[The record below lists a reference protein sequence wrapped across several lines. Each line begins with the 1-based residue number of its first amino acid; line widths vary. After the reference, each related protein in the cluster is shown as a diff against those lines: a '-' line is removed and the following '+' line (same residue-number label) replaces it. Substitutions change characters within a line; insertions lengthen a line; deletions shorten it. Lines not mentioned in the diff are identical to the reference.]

1 MKAAKRMSVLVVSVA
16 LSGCTVGPDY
26 HTPTTTMPGAFTSMS
41 PSTQPAAAARKQP
54 VDIAMWWN
62 SFSDPELDSL
72 IDRALAA
79 NFDLEIALTRLQ
91 EARTMEVAVE
101 GPALPSLEASGGAGG
116 GTGTNA
122 TKGRISPPLNAASN
136 TTGLK
141 EITQIAG
148 FDAGWEL
155 DLFGRY
161 RREIE
166 AARYDTQAAAEA
178 RNAVLIAVVADVARA
193 YVDNRALQMRIAIIR
208 GNIRAE
214 QQMVDLVQER
224 FNRGLTNELD
234 LVLAQRQLAT
244 LQSEVAP
251 LEDQAASSQRRL
263 AVLIGDYPD
272 ELSAEL
278 RQPAPLPDV
287 PSQIQPGLPIELL
300 RRRPDIRE
308 AERQLAAGT
317 ARVGQA
323 IANLFPRVG
332 VTAGAGWQGEGLG
345 RVPQV
350 SSFIWSAG
358 PTAYWPLLDFG
369 TLDAMIQ
376 IQDLRTH
383 ELFVEYKRTIINAV
397 EEVENAIGGYD
408 AQQQRLGDLQSA
420 LVASQRAVDLAQHR
434 YERGLTDFLNVL
446 DAERELYD
454 LQDQYAVAQETSIV
468 QFIALCKAIGGGWE
482 QYQRIPPIRRP
493 LPAIAATLRQAI
505 SPDNPVK

>member
-1 MKAAKRMSVLVVSVA
+1 MKAAKRLSVLVVSVA
-16 LSGCTVGPDY
+16 LAGCTVGPDY

-54 VDIAMWWN
+54 ADIARWWN

-72 IDRALAA
+72 IDRGLAA

-101 GPALPSLEASGGAGG
+101 GPAFPSIEASGGAGG

-193 YVDNRALQMRIAIIR
+193 YVDNRAFQMRIAIIQ

-234 LVLAQRQLAT
+234 VVLAQRQLAT

-251 LEDQAASSQRRL
+251 LEEEAASSQRRL

-272 ELSAEL
+272 ELAAQL

-482 QYQRIPPIRRP
+482 QYQRIPPIRPP

-505 SPDNPVK
+505 SPDNPEK

>member
-54 VDIAMWWN
+54 ADIARWWN

-72 IDRALAA
+72 IDRGLAA

-101 GPALPSLEASGGAGG
+101 GPAFPSIEASGGAGG

-166 AARYDTQAAAEA
+166 AAHYDTQAAAES

-332 VTAGAGWQGEGLG
+332 VTAGAGWQGQGLG

-350 SSFIWSAG
+350 SGFIWSAG

-383 ELFVEYKRTIINAV
+383 ELFVDYKRTVINAV